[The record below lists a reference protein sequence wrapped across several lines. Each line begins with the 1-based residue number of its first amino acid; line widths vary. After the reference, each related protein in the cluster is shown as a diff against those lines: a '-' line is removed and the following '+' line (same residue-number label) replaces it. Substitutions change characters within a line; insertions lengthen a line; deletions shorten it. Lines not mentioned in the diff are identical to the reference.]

1 MNSKYFTDLA
11 RKGILNQFTLS
22 YVDKNR
28 DAMKQKFSDFES
40 FKKDFV
46 VDETLM
52 NQFVEA
58 GEKEGVKKD
67 VNGLKTSE
75 KAFKIQIKA
84 LIARDLWKN
93 DNFYEI
99 FNELNDPL
107 IKAIE
112 VLNDGKAFKKF
123 KIN

>member
-1 MNSKYFTDLA
+1 
-11 RKGILNQFTLS
+11 
-22 YVDKNR
+22 
-28 DAMKQKFSDFES
+28 MKQKFSDFES